1 MKRHLLHLT
10 ICSILFATQT
20 AIAETVIYKGATV
33 HTMGP
38 AGTLEDATI
47 VVRDGHFASVGVDIE
62 IPPAATGDSDDGRVI
77 DASGKI
83 ITPGFFSA
91 MGHLGLT
98 EVSGVDGT
106 VDFYQMGDR
115 FSASFDIAE
124 AYNHR
129 STLIA
134 VNRAGGITR
143 ALTAPSP
150 GYSENGASSQLFS
163 GLAAVVQLGDRPDFV
178 ADEQVAMV
186 VSLGEDGSAVAD
198 GSRAA
203 AMLALRAGL
212 DDAVDYRR
220 NKGSY
225 ERGQRREYSLG
236 MADLEALQPV
246 LAGKTP
252 LLARVNRASDI
263 EALLRLTADY
273 RVALIIY
280 GGAEAWMVAD
290 ALAAAQVPVILDSK
304 GNLPFSFD
312 ALNARLESP
321 AMLVAAGVEI
331 SFGANWQSETYAAR
345 NIAQSAGNAVAN
357 GLPWIEALKAITLS
371 PARMYHVDDQ
381 YGSIEAGKEADLI
394 VWSADPLEL
403 TSNPEQV
410 MIRGELVSL
419 KNRQT
424 LLRDRYLQPGLALP
438 PAWRK

>member
-1 MKRHLLHLT
+1 MKRHFLHLT
-10 ICSILFATQT
+10 ICLILFSAQI
-20 AIAETVIYKGATV
+20 AIAETVIYRGATV

-38 AGTLEDATI
+38 AGTLEAATI
-47 VVRDGHFASVGVDIE
+47 VIRDGRFAAVGVDIQ
-62 IPPAATGDSDDGRVI
+62 IPSTVKGGSDDARVVSVG
-77 DASGKI
+77 DKI

-91 MGHLGLT
+91 MGQLGLT
-98 EVSGVDGT
+98 EVSGVDRT
-106 VDFYQMGDR
+106 VDYYQTGER

-134 VNRAGGITR
+134 INRAGGITR

-150 GYSENGASSQLFS
+150 GYSEDSASSRVFS
-163 GLAAVVQLGDRPDFV
+163 GLAAVVQLGERPDFV
-178 ADEQVAMV
+178 ADKQVAMV
-186 VSLGEDGSAVAD
+186 VSLGEGGSAVAG

-203 AMLALRAGL
+203 AMLALRSGL
-212 DDAVDYRR
+212 GDAVDYRR

-225 ERGQRREYSLG
+225 QRGQRREYSLS
-236 MADLEALQPV
+236 MADMEALQPV

-263 EALLRLTADY
+263 EALLQFAAEY
-273 RVALIIY
+273 QVMLIIY

-290 ALAAAQVPVILDSK
+290 SLAAAGVPVILDSRN
-304 GNLPFSFD
+304 NLPSSFD
-312 ALNARLESP
+312 ALNARLEAP
-321 AMLVAAGVEI
+321 AILVAAGVEI

-357 GLPWIEALKAITLS
+357 GLPWIEGLKAITLS
-371 PARMYHVDDQ
+371 PARMYHVDDR
-381 YGSIEAGKEADLI
+381 YGSIEVGKEADLI

-424 LLRDRYLQPGLALP
+424 LLRDRYMQTDSALP
-438 PAWRK
+438 PAWRQ

>member
-1 MKRHLLHLT
+1 VKRYWLRLT
-10 ICSILFATQT
+10 ICSILFPTQA
-20 AIAETVIYKGATV
+20 AIAGTVIYQGATV
-33 HTMGP
+33 DTMGP

-47 VVRDGHFASVGVDIE
+47 VIRDGRFAAVGVDIE
-62 IPPAATGDSDDGRVI
+62 IPPAAKSGSDDAHVI
-77 DASGKI
+77 NASDKI
-83 ITPGFFSA
+83 ITPGFFAA
-91 MGHLGLT
+91 MGQLGLT
-98 EVSGVDGT
+98 EVSGVDET
-106 VDFYQMGDR
+106 VDFYQTGER

-134 VNRAGGITR
+134 INRAGGITR

-150 GYSENGASSQLFS
+150 GYSEDGAISQLFS

-178 ADEQVAMV
+178 ADKKAAMV
-186 VSLGEDGSAVAD
+186 VSLGEYGSAVAG

-203 AMLALRAGL
+203 AMLALRSGL

-225 ERGQRREYSLG
+225 ERGQRREYSLS

-252 LLARVNRASDI
+252 LLAHVNRASDI
-263 EALLRLTADY
+263 EALLQLAADY
-273 RVALIIY
+273 RVMLIIY

-290 ALAAAQVPVILDSK
+290 ALAAARVPVILDSTS
-304 GNLPFSFD
+304 NLPFSFD
-312 ALNARLESP
+312 ALNARLEAP
-321 AMLVAAGVEI
+321 AILVAAGVEI
-331 SFGANWQSETYAAR
+331 SFGGNWLDAHTVR
-345 NIAQSAGNAVAN
+345 NNAQLAGNAVAN
-357 GLPWIEALKAITLS
+357 GLPWIEGLKAITLS

-381 YGSIEAGKEADLI
+381 YGSIEVGKEADLI

-419 KNRQT
+419 ENRQT
-424 LLRDRYLQPGLALP
+424 LLRDRYMKSDSALP
-438 PAWRK
+438 PAWRH

>member
-1 MKRHLLHLT
+1 MKRLYLHLMV
-10 ICSILFATQT
+10 CSVLFSPQV
-20 AIAETVIYKGATV
+20 AIAESTIYRGATV
-33 HTMGP
+33 HTLGP
-38 AGTLEDATI
+38 AGTLENATV
-47 VVRDGHFASVGVDIE
+47 VVRDGRFAAVGADVE
-62 IPPAATGDSDDGRVI
+62 LPSAAGSGSSEDRVI

-91 MGHLGLT
+91 MGQLGLT

-106 VDFYQMGDR
+106 VDYYQTGER

-143 ALTAPSP
+143 ALTAPAPS
-150 GYSENGASSQLFS
+150 YWEAGASSQVFS
-163 GLAAVVQLGDRPDFV
+163 GLAAVVQLGERPDFV
-178 ADEQVAMV
+178 AERQAAMV
-186 VSLGEDGSAVAD
+186 VSLGEAGSAVSG

-203 AMLALRAGL
+203 AMLALRTGL

-220 NKGSY
+220 NKGYY
-225 ERGQRREYSLG
+225 ERGQRREYSLS

-246 LAGKTP
+246 LAGDTP
-252 LLARVNRASDI
+252 LLAHVNRASDI
-263 EALLRLTADY
+263 EALLKLAAEY

-290 ALAAAQVPVILDSK
+290 ALAAARVPVILDSK
-304 GNLPFSFD
+304 SNLPSTFD
-312 ALNARLESP
+312 ALNARLEAP
-321 AMLVAAGVEI
+321 AILVAAGVAI
-331 SFGANWQSETYAAR
+331 SFGANWQNETYAAR

-357 GLPWIEALKAITLS
+357 GLPWMEGLKAITLS
-371 PARMYHVDDQ
+371 PARMYRVDDR
-381 YGSIEAGKEADLI
+381 YGSIEVGKEADLI

-419 KNRQT
+419 QNRQT
-424 LLRDRYLQPGLALP
+424 LLRDRYMQIDSALP
-438 PAWRK
+438 PAWRR

>member
-1 MKRHLLHLT
+1 MKRYFLHLT
-10 ICSILFATQT
+10 ICSIVFLTQA
-20 AIAETVIYKGATV
+20 AIAGTVIYQGATV

-47 VVRDGHFASVGVDIE
+47 VIRDGRFAAVGVDIE
-62 IPPAATGDSDDGRVI
+62 IPPAAKSGSDGSHVI

-91 MGHLGLT
+91 MGQLGLT
-98 EVSGVDGT
+98 EVSGVERT
-106 VDFYQMGDR
+106 VDFFQTGELL
-115 FSASFDIAE
+115 SAGFDIAE

-134 VNRAGGITR
+134 INRAGGITR

-150 GYSENGASSQLFS
+150 GYSEDGAISQVFS
-163 GLAAVVQLGDRPDFV
+163 GLAAVVQLGNRPDFV
-178 ADEQVAMV
+178 ADKQTAMV
-186 VSLGEDGSAVAD
+186 VSLGEDGSAVAG

-203 AMLALRAGL
+203 AMLALRSGL
-212 DDAVDYRR
+212 GDAVDYRR

-225 ERGQRREYSLG
+225 ERGQRREYSLS
-236 MADLEALQPV
+236 MADMEALQPV
-246 LAGKTP
+246 LAGRTP
-252 LLARVNRASDI
+252 LLAHVNRASDI
-263 EALLRLTADY
+263 EALLHLAADY
-273 RVALIIY
+273 RVMLIIY

-290 ALAAAQVPVILDSK
+290 ALAAARVPVILDSK
-304 GNLPFSFD
+304 SNLPSSFD
-312 ALNARLESP
+312 ALNARLEAP
-321 AMLVAAGVEI
+321 AILVAAGVEI
-331 SFGANWQSETYAAR
+331 SFGGNWQNETYAAR

-357 GLPWIEALKAITLS
+357 GLPWIEGLEAITLS

-419 KNRQT
+419 ENRQT
-424 LLRDRYLQPGLALP
+424 LLRDRYMQSDSALP
-438 PAWRK
+438 PAWRQ